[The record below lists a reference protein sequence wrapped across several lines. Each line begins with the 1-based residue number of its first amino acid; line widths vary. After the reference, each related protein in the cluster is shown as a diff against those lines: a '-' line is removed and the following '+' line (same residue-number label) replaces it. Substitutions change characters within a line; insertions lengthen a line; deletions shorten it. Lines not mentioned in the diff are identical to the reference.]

1 MKILLVLAAVL
12 TTHDAFPAEID
23 PKLFRM
29 IGPNATLVTGVNVER
44 HQQSAL
50 AALFPMEDAAAQ
62 SIWID
67 NRDSTKLNILVGPH
81 AKPDVETN
89 DTLDLDAFTRLQYF
103 GQLYTEDAAQ
113 QTRTVLAAFAQRLNA
128 PEAPTTLAV
137 RAQQLAGSYD
147 TWFVIEKPLEALA
160 STRRT
165 LPWPLKYR
173 DQLAATIEEVSGGIR
188 FGTNIEVTVEA
199 LMRTNEDANA
209 LAALG
214 RWLPG
219 AVQLIAD
226 AGMPLLV
233 DIAED
238 YTVTADGRRVT
249 LAFHLAE
256 DKVAEVVAKLNA
268 YREQRAKVF

>member
-1 MKILLVLAAVL
+1 MKILLALSAVL
-12 TTHDAFPAEID
+12 TMHDAFPAEID
-23 PKLFRM
+23 PKFFRL
-29 IGPNATLVTGVNVER
+29 IGPNSTLVTGVNIER

-67 NRDSTKLNILVGPH
+67 NRDSTKLNILIGPH
-81 AKPDVETN
+81 VKPSVETN

-103 GQLYTEDAAQ
+103 GQVYTEDAAQ

-160 STRRT
+160 STRHT
-165 LPWPLKYR
+165 LTWPLKYR

-199 LMRTNEDANA
+199 LMRTNEDAKA

-233 DIAED
+233 EIAED

-249 LAFHLAE
+249 LTFHLPE
-256 DKVAEVVAKLNA
+256 DKVAGVVAKLNA
-268 YREQRAKVF
+268 YREQMAKVF